1 MEFSDLQRSW
11 ADRFPQDKLSLI
23 FEEDM
28 KTLLTTHKARVAQL
42 RKELAQE
49 EFLVEYFER
58 ALNDERQR
66 RRSVTSEEPASQS
79 PLVLSR
85 ENSFKDDS
93 QIGPEIP
100 IAVHSS
106 NPPINPVDPESYVTV
121 IAVSSQDEGE
131 IRPKKKPPAPPPK
144 RVARWPP
151 ASTVNAL
158 GTTSPVTTPDEAES
172 TLFAQVAQSSL
183 STFGKPKFG
192 SQLSNQS
199 TASSTS
205 SFQLALSS
213 FRQATTEPSTPS
225 TPVTPTSADRAASTT
240 CSRSL
245 DHPSVVASASDLS
258 SSQSKSNDS
267 SLERNTNTT
276 KSADSSLERSSLF
289 SGSSPATSALQVE
302 RSASCRLERH
312 ASSASSHSQSSRL
325 TAGDDTTEQRS
336 NSSGNSKRSTL
347 HLLKDTLKD
356 TTMMNTTTSNNN
368 SHHHNSERS
377 VTTSNGGSPAAGLLD
392 LDCNYA
398 GHRKLDKTSTLSS
411 NDSSFD
417 GLDDAPIYDT
427 VAADET
433 DAEEST
439 DGTYDSVRCGS
450 RQEAPEQDYVE
461 FGGYG
466 RIPAS
471 LVTDSTEEDSDGE
484 EPSARSREILQP
496 IAKSC
501 EDLRAPV
508 ASRCDG
514 SELRPSRRPPP
525 VPGKPTGGGIAPPV
539 PQIPL
544 RRGRSEERLDG
555 DSGVY
560 SSSMESY
567 LSSKTSPQ
575 LHRPKKS
582 KEKHES
588 EIPEKQL
595 RRSQGSNSS
604 LVEDSPDK
612 AKEVDGVNL
621 FILQVRKIIESVIE
635 SETAYVDCLDVL
647 HQYGKALGSATR
659 TNQAVLSRED
669 VDTIFFKIE
678 QLLDVHRNFRDGLR
692 RNLQNPTV
700 SGAGG
705 AIEIRRPTIGEN
717 FKFLASRLEVY
728 NLFLQNYSKAIET
741 VRRCSINNAKFDEL
755 SKNMK
760 MKGQTTSLE
769 DLLHKPVARIQKN
782 ALVIDDL
789 LQATSFSHPDYNNL
803 KTASKLT
810 QHFLENLKTNSTL
823 ESMFP
828 LQDRASRHV
837 VRNVFM
843 VQLEGHRKLR
853 HLFLFND
860 VLVCAKC
867 KTNGRTR
874 YLEVKWFIPLNEVT
888 LLDPEGEAE
897 PIREQH
903 PANVCQL
910 RSRANSIRDQI
921 RKLENKRGPVGCQG
935 GVTTSRP
942 MDKLRRKLS
951 DLEAALMLHSP
962 HLPFKIGHKN
972 HKVFQFFVS
981 SEFERQQWIEAIHA
995 LQQQM
1000 QGTASNQTSSHSAS
1014 KASGQNPSGVNL
1026 PIPHTPPTIYELNT
1040 CIAAA
1045 GSKSTLGSRPTDDL
1059 LLGELHVHVVSL
1071 QGGETEPSATAVSAT
1086 GSAVGLS
1093 QMTSIAAAS
1102 VNTCQMHICLEVD
1115 SYGHFFRKGRTKTAP
1130 LTAGAEA
1137 RFRQEL
1143 IMDVDG
1149 SQTLRILLYEELP
1162 QGPPLLRGKATFELS
1177 KSWLTEHFQD
1187 RSISLQEYTLNL
1199 SIKYVP
1205 YQQCLRRNLDTKPV
1219 GTFGLKIEQ
1228 VCKKEKSPVPFLI
1241 NCCVR
1246 EVEKRGINEVGIYR
1260 LSGSTSDVQRLRR
1273 VFENDPFEAEQLLR
1287 EVDINAVAHLLKL
1300 YLRELPEALFTDQ
1313 LYPDLFEALSQPEP
1327 EEKSARLLAL
1337 FQRLP
1342 AINRNIVMHLI
1353 DHMVVINRHEEHNKM
1368 SINNLATVFGPTLIR
1383 PNAGTTGNHD
1393 KDLLTCGTVD
1403 VMAQASILH
1412 FFLKRKVSGLPLE
1425 EPIES
1430 AHM

>member
-1 MEFSDLQRSW
+1 MEFSDLQRIW

-23 FEEDM
+23 FEEDI
-28 KTLLTTHKARVAQL
+28 KTLLATHKARVAQL

-58 ALNDERQR
+58 TLNDERQR
-66 RRSVTSEEPASQS
+66 RRSVTSEETPTRS
-79 PLVLSR
+79 PIALSR
-85 ENSFKDDS
+85 ENSLKGKPRVGS
-93 QIGPEIP
+93 EVPGTPTSLHGLNIP
-100 IAVHSS
+100 T
-106 NPPINPVDPESYVTV
+106 NPADPESYVTV
-121 IAVSSQDEGE
+121 IAVSSHDEE

-151 ASTVNAL
+151 VSTVNAL
-158 GTTSPVTTPDEAES
+158 GAISSVSTPDEAES
-172 TLFAQVAQSSL
+172 PILPINQSSL

-192 SQLSNQS
+192 SQLSSQS
-199 TASSTS
+199 TTSSTS

-213 FRQATTEPSTPS
+213 FRQATTEFSTPS
-225 TPVTPTSADRAASTT
+225 TPATPIASERTVST
-240 CSRSL
+240 AGNRSL
-245 DHPSVVASASDLS
+245 EHPFVAVSASDL

-267 SLERNTNTT
+267 SLERNTNTA
-276 KSADSSLERSSLF
+276 KSTDSSLERSSLF
-289 SGSSPATSALQVE
+289 SNSTPAAGGLQVE

-312 ASSASSHSQSSRL
+312 ASSASQSNRL
-325 TAGDDTTEQRS
+325 VAADDTGHR
-336 NSSGNSKRSTL
+336 NIANDNGKRSTL
-347 HLLKDTLKD
+347 HLLKDTPNDNK
-356 TTMMNTTTSNNN
+356 TNA
-368 SHHHNSERS
+368 
-377 VTTSNGGSPAAGLLD
+377 NGETPIVGLLD
-392 LDCNYA
+392 LESDS
-398 GHRKLDKTSTLSS
+398 GDRKLDKASTLSS

-439 DGTYDSVRCGS
+439 DGAYDGVCCG
-450 RQEAPEQDYVE
+450 RQEAPDQDYVE

-471 LVTDSTEEDSDGE
+471 LVTDSTEEDSDDE
-484 EPSARSREILQP
+484 EASTRSRELLQA

-501 EDLRAPV
+501 EDLRTQSAGHDIP
-508 ASRCDG
+508 
-514 SELRPSRRPPP
+514 ELRPSRRPPP
-525 VPGKPTGGGIAPPV
+525 VPEKLHGGGGV

-544 RRGRSEERLDG
+544 RRGKSEERLDG

-604 LVEDSPDK
+604 LVEGNHEKENEIDS
-612 AKEVDGVNL
+612 V
-621 FILQVRKIIESVIE
+621 VRKIVQSVIE
-635 SETAYVDCLDVL
+635 SESAYVDCLDVL

-692 RNLQNPTV
+692 RNLEKPLGGT
-700 SGAGG
+700 SGNVA
-705 AIEIRRPTIGEN
+705 EFRRSTIGEN
-717 FKFLASRLEVY
+717 FKYLASRLEVY
-728 NLFLQNYSKAIET
+728 NIFLQNYSKAIET
-741 VRRCSINNAKFDEL
+741 VRRCSLNNAKFDEL

-760 MKGQTTSLE
+760 LKGQTTSLE

-789 LQATSFSHPDYNNL
+789 LRATSATHPDYNNL
-803 KTASKLT
+803 KVASKLT

-874 YLEVKWFIPLNEVT
+874 YLEVKWFLPLNEVT

-921 RKLENKRGPVGCQG
+921 RKLETKRGPVGCQG
-935 GVTTSRP
+935 GVTTSRH

-995 LQQQM
+995 LQTQM
-1000 QGTASNQTSSHSAS
+1000 QGTTSSQTSGQLGSRTSCQTSHQ
-1014 KASGQNPSGVNL
+1014 SGTSP
-1026 PIPHTPPTIYELNT
+1026 PTPHAPPTIYELNT

-1045 GSKSTLGSRPTDDL
+1045 GSKSNLGSRPSDDM
-1059 LLGELHVHVVSL
+1059 LLGELHVNIVSL
-1071 QGGETEPSATAVSAT
+1071 QEGETSSAANVGTGTAM
-1086 GSAVGLS
+1086 GLI
-1093 QMTSIAAAS
+1093 TLPANIN
-1102 VNTCQMHICLEVD
+1102 NTCQMHICLEID
-1115 SYGHFFRKGRTKTAP
+1115 SYGHFFRKGRTKSVP

-1143 IMDVDG
+1143 IMDADG
-1149 SQTLRILLYEELP
+1149 SQTLRILLYEELA

-1177 KSWLTEHFQD
+1177 RSWLTEHFQD
-1187 RSISLQEYTLNL
+1187 RCISLQEYTLNL

-1205 YQQCLRRNLDTKPV
+1205 YQQCLRRNFDTKPV

-1228 VCKKEKSPVPFLI
+1228 VCKKEKSTVPFLI
-1241 NCCVR
+1241 SCCVR

-1260 LSGSTSDVQRLRR
+1260 LSGSSSDVQRLRR
-1273 VFENDPFEAEQLLR
+1273 AFENDPFEAEQLLR

-1300 YLRELPEALFTDQ
+1300 YLRELPEALFIDQ

-1327 EEKSARLLAL
+1327 EGKSARLLAL

-1353 DHMVVINRHEEHNKM
+1353 EHMVVINRHEEHNKM

-1383 PNAGTTGNHD
+1383 PGAGASANHD

-1403 VMAQASILH
+1403 VMAQAGILH
-1412 FFLKRKVSGLPLE
+1412 FFLKRRVSGLPLE